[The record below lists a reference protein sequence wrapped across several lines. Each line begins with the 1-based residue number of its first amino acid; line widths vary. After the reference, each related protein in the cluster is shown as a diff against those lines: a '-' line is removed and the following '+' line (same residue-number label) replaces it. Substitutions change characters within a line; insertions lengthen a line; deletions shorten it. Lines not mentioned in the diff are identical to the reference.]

1 MAVSQPATSLGSSVS
16 APIFSGDLA
25 ACSIVDDFF
34 SGLETLWPT
43 VTSEAAEFATSAL
56 KDAAHNDVL
65 WAKYEESVHVEYTP
79 DGFLYIITGTDQ
91 DLQAMR
97 ELEHGGPEVSP
108 HPVIRTSAI
117 NHAAQI
123 SKHLKLTIPL

>member
-34 SGLETLWPT
+34 SDLETLWPAAT
-43 VTSEAAEFATSAL
+43 AEAAEFATSAL

-79 DGFLYIITGTDQ
+79 DGFLYLITGTDQ

-123 SKHLKLTIPL
+123 GKHLKLTIPL